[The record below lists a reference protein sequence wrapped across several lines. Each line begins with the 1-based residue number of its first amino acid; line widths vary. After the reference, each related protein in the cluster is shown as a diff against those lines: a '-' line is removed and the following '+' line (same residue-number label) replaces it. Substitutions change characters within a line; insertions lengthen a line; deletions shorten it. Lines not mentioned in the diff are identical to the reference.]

1 MVSFIAAY
9 VRHLVGAAM
18 KVAVVNSMFDAIVE
32 ADIRADHVERMLLAK
47 AVMRGEIINAK
58 GEVTGYRL
66 EMRLADFI
74 AYLNEQA
81 I

>member
-1 MVSFIAAY
+1 
-9 VRHLVGAAM
+9 M
-18 KVAVVNSMFDAIVE
+18 KVAIVNSMFDAIVD
-32 ADIRADHVERMLLAK
+32 ADIRADHVERMLLTK
-47 AVMRGEIINAK
+47 TVVRGEIINAK

-66 EMRLADFI
+66 EMKLADFI

>member
-1 MVSFIAAY
+1 
-9 VRHLVGAAM
+9 M
-18 KVAVVNSMFDAIVE
+18 KVAIVNSMFDTIVE
-32 ADIRADHVERMLLAK
+32 ADIRADHVERMLWAK
-47 AVMRGEIINAK
+47 TIVRGEIINAK

-74 AYLNEQA
+74 AYLNDQA

>member
-1 MVSFIAAY
+1 
-9 VRHLVGAAM
+9 M

-32 ADIRADHVERMLLAK
+32 ADIRADHVERMLWSK
-47 AVMRGEIINAK
+47 AVVRGEIINAN

-66 EMRLADFI
+66 EMKLVDFI

>member
-1 MVSFIAAY
+1 MVSFNAAS

-18 KVAVVNSMFDAIVE
+18 KVAIVNSMFDAIVE
-32 ADIRADHVERMLLAK
+32 ADIRADHVERMSWAK
-47 AVMRGEIINAK
+47 TVVRGEIVNAK

-74 AYLNEQA
+74 AYLNEQD

>member
-1 MVSFIAAY
+1 
-9 VRHLVGAAM
+9 M
-18 KVAVVNSMFDAIVE
+18 KVAIVNSMFDAIVE
-32 ADIRADHVERMLLAK
+32 ADIRADHVERMLGK
-47 AVMRGEIINAK
+47 TVMRSEIINAK

-66 EMRLADFI
+66 EMKLADFI